1 MFNTYIPRKP
11 QSPPS
16 RFSDVVCGGFC
27 IYMLLR
33 RLDMRIDQA
42 LLDRVKAVAKLLN
55 SSVSTIVRLALV
67 EFLDKHDK
75 KSKE

>member
-1 MFNTYIPRKP
+1 
-11 QSPPS
+11 
-16 RFSDVVCGGFC
+16 
-27 IYMLLR
+27 
-33 RLDMRIDQA
+33 MRIDQA

-67 EFLDKHDK
+67 EFLDKYDK